1 MRQKQER
8 RSEMWWRGHNDALAG
23 DPPNESY
30 YHYYYDYKLAYTQ
43 TRREQQRIRRRQRL
57 QRLARGGSLP
67 LVLTLLALL
76 AGGLWYLVGVGERA
90 GVEALAPTITPRP
103 TPRPTLTPF
112 VPTPTSAPVLRV
124 DGFAV
129 VTGTDG
135 VVLRARARP
144 GTASQ
149 IVTRFREGEQVRIL
163 EGPQSADGME
173 WWRVEAAGQSGWAAA
188 PFLQALP
195 APTTP

>member
-30 YHYYYDYKLAYTQ
+30 YHYYYDYKLAYNQ
-43 TRREQQRIRRRQRL
+43 TRREQQRARRRQRL
-57 QRLARGGSLP
+57 QRLTRGGSLP
-67 LVLTLLALL
+67 LALALLALL
-76 AGGLWYLVGVGERA
+76 AGGLWYLVHSGDRSNA
-90 GVEALAPTITPRP
+90 EALAPTVTPRP

-112 VPTPTSAPVLRV
+112 IPTATSAPVLRV

-135 VVLRARARP
+135 VVLRARAKP
-144 GTASQ
+144 GTESQ

-188 PFLQALP
+188 PFLQAIP
-195 APTTP
+195 TPTTP